1 MEIAVIIASIL
12 FQLVAVGVAIYLI
25 FVTER
30 YFAWILIALA
40 ISLMAIRRVITLI
53 AIFKGTI
60 EGSSVTL
67 AEYTALIISIFLS
80 AGLYF
85 MIPIFKSIRNN
96 QQELDIKNKQLQA
109 SKEKAEQSEAF
120 IENLFDNIPSMVF
133 IKDAKDLKL
142 IRVNKAAEA
151 LLGYARHELIGRNDY
166 DVFPEDQANF
176 FSSKDRSVFE
186 SDGIVV
192 VEEEVIDTK
201 NGPKILYTKKIAVRD
216 SNGNSKFLIGI
227 SEDITEKRANEQ
239 ALLKAKE
246 HAEESDR
253 LKSAFLQNMSH
264 EIRTPLNAICGFSE
278 KINSPN
284 LTPEKRKQYSKF
296 IVDNSFQLLSI
307 VNNVLTISSLDTGQ
321 ERVFRSEVNVN
332 TLMHE
337 LESSHSLRLKLR
349 DDVQLRVGKWLPM
362 DSAIVETDKA
372 KLHQILSNLIGNA
385 IKFTQKGVVEFGC
398 VLQADTIEFYVSD
411 SGIGIEE
418 GKQHRIFK
426 RFAQA
431 DLTIQHSYG
440 GTGLGLPICKG
451 LVELLGGK
459 IWLESKVGIGSTF
472 YFTIPNQKLAL
483 AHEQEVV
490 VEKAKCSLEGYIILV
505 AEDEEFNLVYL
516 RELLSEKRCKVIT
529 VTNGRQAVDIC
540 RENESIDLVLMD
552 IRMPVMDG
560 LTAAKLIKG
569 IRPKLPI
576 VAQTA
581 YALEHEV
588 AIYSKAFDSY
598 LVKPIKVVQ
607 VLDVLSK
614 LLDGPR

>member
-96 QQELDIKNKQLQA
+96 QRELDIKNKQLQA

-133 IKDAKDLKL
+133 IKDAKDLKF

-151 LLGYARHELIGRNDY
+151 LLGYARHELIGRSDY
-166 DVFPEDQANF
+166 DLFPENQASF
-176 FSSKDRSVFE
+176 FTSKDRSVFE
-186 SDGIVV
+186 LDDILV
-192 VEEEVIDTK
+192 VEEELIDTR

-216 SNGNSKFLIGI
+216 SSGNGKFLIGI
-227 SEDITEKRANEQ
+227 SEDITQKKANEQ

-246 HAEESDR
+246 KAEESDR

-264 EIRTPLNAICGFSE
+264 EIRTPLNAVCGFSE

-296 IVDNSFQLLSI
+296 IVDNSLQQLSVVTNI
-307 VNNVLTISSLDTGQ
+307 LTISSLETGQ
-321 ERVFRSEVNVN
+321 ERAFRSEVNVN
-332 TLMHE
+332 DLLRE
-337 LESSHSLRLKLR
+337 LENSHSLKLKLSG
-349 DDVQLRVGKWLPM
+349 DVQLRVGKWLPM
-362 DSAIVETDKA
+362 DSAIIGTDKA
-372 KLHQILSNLIGNA
+372 KLHQILSNLLGNA
-385 IKFTQKGVVEFGC
+385 IKFTQKGIVEFGC
-398 VLQADTIEFYVSD
+398 VLKSDAIEFYVSD
-411 SGIGIEE
+411 SGIGIEK

-483 AHEQEVV
+483 VHEQEVV
-490 VEKAKCSLEGYIILV
+490 VEKAKHSLEGYNILV
-505 AEDEEFNLVYL
+505 SDDEEFNLLYL
-516 RELLSEKRCKVIT
+516 KELLCERRCKVIT
-529 VTNGRQAVDIC
+529 ATNGRQAVDIC

-560 LTAAKLIKG
+560 LTAARLKG
-569 IRPKLPI
+569 HSPKI
-576 VAQTA
+576 A
-581 YALEHEV
+581 YSCSNCLRIGA
-588 AIYSKAFDSY
+588 
-598 LVKPIKVVQ
+598 
-607 VLDVLSK
+607 
-614 LLDGPR
+614 

>member
-96 QQELDIKNKQLQA
+96 QRELDIKNKQLQV
-109 SKEKAEQSEAF
+109 SKDRAEQSEAF
-120 IENLFDNIPSMVF
+120 LENLFDNIPSMVF
-133 IKDAKDLKL
+133 IKDAKDLKF

-151 LLGYARHELIGRNDY
+151 LLGYARHELIGRSDY
-166 DVFPEDQANF
+166 DLFPENQASF
-176 FSSKDRSVFE
+176 FTSKDRSVFE
-186 SDGIVV
+186 SDDILV
-192 VEEEVIDTK
+192 VEEELIDTR

-216 SNGNSKFLIGI
+216 SSGNGKFLIGI
-227 SEDITEKRANEQ
+227 SEDITQKKANEQ

-246 HAEESDR
+246 KAEESDR

-264 EIRTPLNAICGFSE
+264 EIRTPLNAVCGFSE

-296 IVDNSFQLLSI
+296 IVDNSLQLLSVVTNI
-307 VNNVLTISSLDTGQ
+307 LTISSLETGQ

-332 TLMHE
+332 DLLRE
-337 LESSHSLRLKLR
+337 LEGSHSLKLKLR
-349 DDVQLRVGKWLPM
+349 GDVQLRVGKWLPM
-362 DSAIVETDKA
+362 DSAIIGTDKA
-372 KLHQILSNLIGNA
+372 KLHQILSNLLGNA
-385 IKFTQKGVVEFGC
+385 IKFTQKGIVEFGC

-588 AIYSKAFDSY
+588 AIYCKAFDSY

>member
-1 MEIAVIIASIL
+1 MIIASIL